1 MKIFHIIGKSDWH
14 SVKKERKDYE
24 PSSLK
29 TEGFIHCCKL
39 DQILLV
45 LNTFF
50 KNQDHQL
57 ILVIN
62 QNNVKSKV
70 VHETPYE
77 TPQSKF
83 HFPHIYGPLNLDAV
97 EDEIEV
103 HPKDDG
109 QFTLPKELF
118 NDLN

>member
-1 MKIFHIIGKSDWH
+1 MKIFHIVGKNDWH
-14 SVKKERKDYE
+14 SVKKKRKDYE

-39 DQILLV
+39 DQILIV

-83 HFPHIYGPLNLDAV
+83 NFPHIYGPLNLDAV

-109 QFTLPKELF
+109 QFTLPKELL